1 MLIFLCGVLLT
12 ALMLFSISLL
22 RVYRHVPA
30 KELKR
35 RARRGDELARLFH
48 QAVAYGVSLDILLW
62 FFIGTTAAALFV
74 LLSVSLAWPIALV
87 LCLLLI
93 WIGFAW
99 LPNAQISKY
108 TVIATKAVTPA
119 IHWLLELL
127 QPVFKRISR
136 VVVWQLKHTTIHTG
150 MYEKEDLIDLIE
162 NQKVQADSR
171 ITKEELQIAKHSLQ
185 FGDKSVAE
193 VMTPKR
199 MIKSVSTIDLVGPV
213 LMGELHK
220 SGHSRF
226 PVHQD
231 NADNIVGTL
240 YLRDVVNAKHGGFV
254 KDIMRKDVFFVH
266 EKQSLARVLDAFIKT
281 KHHLFLV
288 VNNFEEIVG
297 LITIED
303 IVEQI
308 LGKQIIDEFDQYD
321 DLRAVAHMQAE
332 KDREKATE
340 VVESSKEEIKP
351 EETSENPK
359 Q

>member
-1 MLIFLCGVLLT
+1 MLILFVGFLLT
-12 ALMLFSISLL
+12 ALMLFAISLL

-35 RARRGDELARLFH
+35 RARRGDDLAKLFH

-62 FFIGTTAAALFV
+62 FIIGVSASVLFV
-74 LLSVSLAWPIALV
+74 LLSINLAWPLALALCMALV
-87 LCLLLI
+87 
-93 WIGFAW
+93 WFGFAW

-119 IHWLLELL
+119 IHWLLEFL
-127 QPVFKRISR
+127 QPLFKRIS
-136 VVVWQLKHTTIHTG
+136 VALKHLQPVTIHTG
-150 MYEKEDLIDLIE
+150 MYEKEDLVDLI
-162 NQKVQADSR
+162 NAQKVQADSR
-171 ITKEELQIAKHSLQ
+171 ITKEELQIAKHALQ
-185 FGDKSVAE
+185 FGDKAVAE
-193 VMTPKR
+193 IMTPKR
-199 MIKSVSTIDLVGPV
+199 VMKTVATVDMVGPV

-226 PVHQD
+226 PVAQQGKED
-231 NADNIVGTL
+231 EIVGTL
-240 YLRDVVNAKHGGFV
+240 YLRDVVNAKAGGFV
-254 KDIMRKDVFFVH
+254 KDIMRKDVFYVH

-281 KHHLFLV
+281 KHHMFLV

-332 KDREKATE
+332 KDRENRTE
-340 VVESSKEEIKP
+340 VVESSEEEIKH
-351 EETSENPK
+351 EETSENSK
-359 Q
+359 S

>member
-1 MLIFLCGVLLT
+1 MLTLISGIIAAL
-12 ALMLFSISLL
+12 LMLFAISLL

-35 RARRGDELARLFH
+35 RARRGDDLARLFH

-62 FFIGTTAAALFV
+62 FVIGVSASVLFV
-74 LLSVSLAWPIALV
+74 MLSVNLAWPIALV
-87 LCLLLI
+87 LCMALV
-93 WIGFAW
+93 WFGFAW
-99 LPNAQISKY
+99 LPNAEISKY
-108 TVIATKAVTPA
+108 TVIAARAVTPV
-119 IHWLLELL
+119 IHWLLEFL
-127 QPVFKRISR
+127 QPIFKRIST
-136 VVVWQLKHTTIHTG
+136 VVVWRLKHTTLHTG

-162 NQKVQADSR
+162 NQKVQADNR
-171 ITKEELQIAKHSLQ
+171 ITKEELQIAKHALQ
-185 FGDKSVAE
+185 FGDKSVSE
-193 VMTPKR
+193 IMTPKR
-199 MIKSVSTIDLVGPV
+199 MIKTVSTVDMVGPV
-213 LMGELHK
+213 LMDKLHK

-226 PVHQD
+226 PVQQNKED
-231 NADNIVGTL
+231 QVIGTL
-240 YLRDVVNAKHGGFV
+240 YMRDVVNAKEGGFV
-254 KDIMRKDVFFVH
+254 KDIMRKDVFYVH

-288 VNNFEEIVG
+288 VNNFEEMVG

-321 DLRAVAHMQAE
+321 NLRAVAGMHAE
-332 KDREKATE
+332 KDRENRTE
-340 VVESSKEEIKP
+340 VIESSEEEVKP